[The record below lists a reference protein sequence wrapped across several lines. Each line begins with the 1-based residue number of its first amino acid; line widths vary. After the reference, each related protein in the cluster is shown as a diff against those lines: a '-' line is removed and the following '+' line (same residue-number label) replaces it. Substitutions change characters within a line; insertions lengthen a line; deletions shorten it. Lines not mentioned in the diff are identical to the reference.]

1 MKAPIAE
8 ILLAGPRGFCAGV
21 ERAIDIVE
29 VALSVCPPPVY
40 VRREIVHNRLVV
52 ETLRQKGAIF
62 VDELD
67 EVPDDA
73 TVIFS
78 AHGISPAVREEARR
92 RGLRVI
98 DATCPLVTKVHLE
111 AIRYAREGYSIVL
124 IGHEDHDEV
133 IGTLGEAPERIIV
146 VDSVEE
152 VERLRLPDPE
162 KVAYLTQTTLS
173 VDDTRDV
180 IEALRRHFPKIVGPS
195 RDDICYA
202 TQNRQTAVK
211 RLVDDVDVLLV
222 IGAANSSNAK
232 RLVEVARTAGTSAY
246 LINDV
251 GDIRPEWLRERR
263 AGRHHRRRLHAG
275 DPGLAGGRDAPRRGR
290 QGPRGPRG
298 RRGRALRAAPG
309 VDPDGQGAEPD
320 AARADGHAAVHLGPF
335 PRKRRRAVRRPA
347 AAVSPQEDQ
356 CREPPESLAPWRP
369 RLYHDPAAAGA
380 RDHPERSGRGE
391 EAGRQRPGARHGVR
405 VPAGIPRGR
414 ARSAGRRVRLR
425 ARGRVLGGH
434 EGNGQ
439 AAWCGEGSSS
449 GRRAERSTIR

>member
-1 MKAPIAE
+1 VKAPIAE

-29 VALSVCPPPVY
+29 LALTVWPHPVY

-52 ETLRQKGAIF
+52 ETLRQKGAMF

-78 AHGISPAVREEARR
+78 AHGISPAVRAEARR
-92 RGLRVI
+92 RRLRVI

-111 AIRYAREGYSIVL
+111 AIRYAREGYSIIL

-133 IGTLGEAPERIIV
+133 IGTLGEAPDRIIV

-152 VERLRLPDPE
+152 VERLILPDPD

-180 IEALRRHFPKIVGPS
+180 IEALRRKFPKIVGPS

-222 IGAANSSNAK
+222 IGANNSSNAK
-232 RLVEVARTAGTSAY
+232 RLVEVARTAGTQAH

-251 GDIRPEWLRERR
+251 QDIQPEWLAGVARVGITAGASTPEILVTQAVATLRGDGVKVREVHVVEEDVRF
-263 AGRHHRRRLHAG
+263 
-275 DPGLAGGRDAPRRGR
+275 
-290 QGPRGPRG
+290 
-298 RRGRALRAAPG
+298 AL
-309 VDPDGQGAEPD
+309 
-320 AARADGHAAVHLGPF
+320 
-335 PRKRRRAVRRPA
+335 
-347 AAVSPQEDQ
+347 PQE
-356 CREPPESLAPWRP
+356 LTK
-369 RLYHDPAAAGA
+369 AAQERGL
-380 RDHPERSGRGE
+380 DLPERT
-391 EAGRQRPGARHGVR
+391 AM
-405 VPAGIPRGR
+405 
-414 ARSAGRRVRLR
+414 RRD
-425 ARGRVLGGH
+425 
-434 EGNGQ
+434 
-439 AAWCGEGSSS
+439 
-449 GRRAERSTIR
+449 I

>member
-1 MKAPIAE
+1 MKAPISE

-29 VALSVCPPPVY
+29 VALSVCTPPVY

-78 AHGISPAVREEARR
+78 AHGISPAVREEAGR

-111 AIRYAREGYSIVL
+111 AIRYARESYSIIL

-133 IGTLGEAPERIIV
+133 IGTLGEAPERIVV

-152 VERLRLPDPE
+152 VERLVLPDPE

-180 IEALRRHFPKIVGPS
+180 IEALRRKFPKIVGPS

-211 RLVDDVDVLLV
+211 RLVDDVDLLLV

-232 RLVEVARTAGTSAY
+232 RLVEVAQMAGTRAY

-251 GDIRPEWLRERR
+251 GDIRPEWLQDSGRVGITAGASTPEILVSQAVATLRTEGVKVREVHVVEEDVRF
-263 AGRHHRRRLHAG
+263 
-275 DPGLAGGRDAPRRGR
+275 
-290 QGPRGPRG
+290 
-298 RRGRALRAAPG
+298 ALP
-309 VDPDGQGAEPD
+309 QELTH
-320 AARADGHAAVHLGPF
+320 AARDRGLT
-335 PRKRRRAVRRPA
+335 
-347 AAVSPQEDQ
+347 
-356 CREPPESLAPWRP
+356 L
-369 RLYHDPAAAGA
+369 
-380 RDHPERSGRGE
+380 PERTAMR
-391 EAGRQRPGARHGVR
+391 
-405 VPAGIPRGR
+405 
-414 ARSAGRRVRLR
+414 RS
-425 ARGRVLGGH
+425 
-434 EGNGQ
+434 
-439 AAWCGEGSSS
+439 
-449 GRRAERSTIR
+449 I

>member
-1 MKAPIAE
+1 VKSPISE

-29 VALSVCPPPVY
+29 LALSVWPHPVY

-52 ETLRQKGAIF
+52 ETLRQKGAMF

-67 EVPDDA
+67 EVPNDA

-78 AHGISPAVREEARR
+78 AHGISPAVRDEARR
-92 RGLRVI
+92 RKLRVI

-111 AIRYAREGYSIVL
+111 AIRYAREGYSIIL

-152 VERLRLPDPE
+152 VERLVLPDPE

-180 IEALRRHFPKIVGPS
+180 IEALRRKFPKIVGPS

-222 IGAANSSNAK
+222 IGANNSSNAK
-232 RLVEVARTAGTSAY
+232 RLVEVARTAGTQAH

-251 GDIRPEWLRERR
+251 RDIQPEWLAGVARVGITAGASTPEILVSQAVATLRGEGVKVREVHVVEEDVRF
-263 AGRHHRRRLHAG
+263 
-275 DPGLAGGRDAPRRGR
+275 
-290 QGPRGPRG
+290 
-298 RRGRALRAAPG
+298 AL
-309 VDPDGQGAEPD
+309 
-320 AARADGHAAVHLGPF
+320 
-335 PRKRRRAVRRPA
+335 
-347 AAVSPQEDQ
+347 PQE
-356 CREPPESLAPWRP
+356 LTK
-369 RLYHDPAAAGA
+369 AAQERGL
-380 RDHPERSGRGE
+380 DLPERT
-391 EAGRQRPGARHGVR
+391 AM
-405 VPAGIPRGR
+405 
-414 ARSAGRRVRLR
+414 RRD
-425 ARGRVLGGH
+425 
-434 EGNGQ
+434 
-439 AAWCGEGSSS
+439 
-449 GRRAERSTIR
+449 I

>member
-1 MKAPIAE
+1 MKAPIVE

-29 VALSVCPPPVY
+29 VALSVCTPPVY

-78 AHGISPAVREEARR
+78 AHGISPAVREEAGR

-111 AIRYAREGYSIVL
+111 AIRYAREGYSIIL

-133 IGTLGEAPERIIV
+133 IGTLGEAPERIVV

-152 VERLRLPDPE
+152 VDRLVLPDPD

-180 IEALRRHFPKIVGPS
+180 IEALRRKFPRIVGPS

-211 RLVDDVDVLLV
+211 RLVADVDLLLV

-232 RLVEVARTAGTSAY
+232 RLVEVAQTAGTRAY

-251 GDIRPEWLRERR
+251 GDIRPQWLQDARRIGITAGASTPEILVAQAVATLRTEGMKVREVHVVEEDVRF
-263 AGRHHRRRLHAG
+263 
-275 DPGLAGGRDAPRRGR
+275 
-290 QGPRGPRG
+290 
-298 RRGRALRAAPG
+298 ALP
-309 VDPDGQGAEPD
+309 QELTQ
-320 AARADGHAAVHLGPF
+320 AAR
-335 PRKRRRAVRRPA
+335 
-347 AAVSPQEDQ
+347 DQ
-356 CREPPESLAPWRP
+356 GLT
-369 RLYHDPAAAGA
+369 L
-380 RDHPERSGRGE
+380 PERTAMR
-391 EAGRQRPGARHGVR
+391 
-405 VPAGIPRGR
+405 
-414 ARSAGRRVRLR
+414 RS
-425 ARGRVLGGH
+425 
-434 EGNGQ
+434 
-439 AAWCGEGSSS
+439 
-449 GRRAERSTIR
+449 I